1 MTRRRATDA
10 ALALLFALPLVSLW
24 TEPTASLTLRLLT
37 AAVLV
42 LTAVRPVMGLCLLA
56 ALLPVAPALH
66 ATMPVPAIAREAQAL
81 VLAFLAAGFAR
92 LAYAPQGAP
101 SRLGLP
107 ALLLGLV
114 IAARSA
120 ISIAADLADESLP
133 LAAGT
138 IWAYVTREYFVPVEA
153 LTDVQR
159 AMAWLVALALAVLA
173 ERLIRHDRSA
183 AEPVI
188 RLAIV
193 GAAAAA
199 AFTIF
204 RAGQVVAGSADPS
217 TALVRMI
224 REFRFNPFLADLNAS
239 ASMHLLYLLP
249 AAWIAVTRRAVWA
262 WSASILIAAAL
273 WFTGSRAAVIAAFG
287 GALIAW
293 VLAQR
298 APRRWWAAAA
308 VIAIGATA
316 MAVWSGRPRRA
327 TVYEAVTIRRHL
339 AVVGLQAAATDPLL
353 GIGVD
358 RLRTTSAPFI
368 PPELARLWKPAANGE
383 NAHNNFIQVLAESG
397 VLGLAAFLW
406 LLGASVGRASR
417 WREDAAGDAVRAGL
431 IGGLAAFLLTSLA
444 GHPLLVEAVRLS
456 FFFWIGCLAAGTS
469 HAPSSSTRRW
479 PAIVLAATAVLL
491 LVLVPPR
498 IITGRRVAG
507 SASVTL
513 GGIPVAG
520 RVDGVPYRPIGR
532 DSSWAIDPATRTVEW
547 SLRADFGSPRPCRV
561 DIEVDRQP
569 GTAFELDD
577 VVWRPV
583 QLSLRPKATGEPSR
597 RLDLRAK
604 TEGCEILAGPLRLR

>member
-24 TEPTASLTLRLLT
+24 TEPSASLTLKLLT
-37 AAVLV
+37 AGVLV

-81 VLAFLAAGFAR
+81 VLAFLAAGFAKLSYVPQQAQSR
-92 LAYAPQGAP
+92 LA
-101 SRLGLP
+101 LP

-114 IAARSA
+114 IAARGA
-120 ISIAADLADESLP
+120 ISVAGDLADESL
-133 LAAGT
+133 LQAAGT
-138 IWAYVTREYFVPVEA
+138 LWTYVTHEYFVPVEV
-153 LTDVQR
+153 LPDVQR

-173 ERLIRHDRSA
+173 ERFVRHDRSA

-188 RLAIV
+188 RMAIV

-204 RAGQVVAGSADPS
+204 RAGQLVAGSADAS

-239 ASMHLLYLLP
+239 GSMHLLYLLP
-249 AAWIAVTRRAVWA
+249 AAWIAVTRRALWA

-287 GALIAW
+287 GALIGW
-293 VLAQR
+293 ILARR
-298 APRRWWAAAA
+298 APRRWWAAVA
-308 VIAIGATA
+308 VIVIGATA
-316 MAVWSGRPRRA
+316 LAVWSGRPRRA
-327 TVYEAVTIRRHL
+327 TVYEALTIRRHM
-339 AVVGLQAAATDPLL
+339 AAVGLQAASTDPLL

-368 PPELARLWKPAANGE
+368 PPELALLWKPAANGE

-406 LLGASVGRASR
+406 LLGTAVGRTSR
-417 WREDAAGDAVRAGL
+417 WRADIAGDGMRAGL

-444 GHPLLVEAVRLS
+444 GHPLLVEAVRLC
-456 FFFWIGCLAAGTS
+456 FFFWIGCIAAGTS
-469 HAPSSSTRRW
+469 PAPMTSARRW
-479 PAIVLAATAVLL
+479 PVVAVAATTVLL
-491 LVLVPPR
+491 VILLPPR
-498 IITGRRVAG
+498 IITGRRVAS
-507 SASVTL
+507 SAAVTL
-513 GGIPVAG
+513 GGAPVVG
-520 RVDGVPYRPIGR
+520 KVDGVPYRPAGR
-532 DSSWAIDPATRTVEW
+532 DSSWTIDPATRTVEW
-547 SLRADFGSPRPCRV
+547 NLRADFGSPRPCRV
-561 DIEVDRQP
+561 EIDVDRQP
-569 GTAFELDD
+569 GPTFELDD
-577 VVWRPV
+577 VAWRPV
-583 QLSLRPKATGEPSR
+583 QLALRPPATAESR

-604 TEGCEILAGPLRLR
+604 TEGCQILAGPLRLR